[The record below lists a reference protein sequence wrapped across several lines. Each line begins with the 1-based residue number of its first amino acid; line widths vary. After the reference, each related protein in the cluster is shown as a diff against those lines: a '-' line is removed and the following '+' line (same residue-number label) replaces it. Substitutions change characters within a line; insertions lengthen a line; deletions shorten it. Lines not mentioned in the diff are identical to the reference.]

1 MQARREFPV
10 QLKTREKLLQ
20 LIRDKRTQIPT
31 LPVVVHN
38 ILKLVENERTSSGD
52 LCSFIGK
59 DQGIANRVLRL
70 ANSAYYGQAR
80 GIDNLPRAV
89 MVIGFSEVVS
99 LSIGMS
105 VFSTFQQVG
114 AGGLLGMSDLWLH
127 SMGCYFASKRI
138 NALLGAKPSRERAA
152 GSSKSSETPVYLS
165 ALLHDMGKVILA
177 MHFPDEYAAVLLS
190 ARQTGS
196 ALELKEKEMLGI
208 DHAAVAYFL
217 LDRWQF
223 PQALMISVRYHH
235 APENAD
241 REAKRDARVVSL
253 ADTLTHMA
261 MIGNSGNPRIPFAG
275 TSAMSLGLSD
285 RDLAVLTE
293 GLKTDLPEIQRFL
306 ELMR

>member
-1 MQARREFPV
+1 MQAEI
-10 QLKTREKLLQ
+10 REKLLH

-52 LCSFIGK
+52 VCSFIGK

-80 GIDNLPRAV
+80 GIDSLSRAV

-99 LSIGMS
+99 LSVGMS

-114 AGGLLGMSDLWLH
+114 ASGLLGMADLWLH

-138 NALLGAKPSRERAA
+138 NALVAAKRSRERAA
-152 GSSKSSETPVYLS
+152 VSSKTTETPVYLS

-177 MHFPDEYAAVLLS
+177 MHFPDEYAEVLLS
-190 ARQTGS
+190 ASQTKTS
-196 ALELKEKEMLGI
+196 LEFKEKEMLGM
-208 DHAAVAYFL
+208 DHAAVAYYL
-217 LDRWQF
+217 MDRWQF
-223 PQALMISVRYHH
+223 PHALMTSVRHHH
-235 APENAD
+235 APEKAD
-241 REAKRDARVVSL
+241 REAEWDARVLSL
-253 ADTLTHMA
+253 ADSLTHMA
-261 MIGNSGNPRIPFAG
+261 MIGKSGNPRIPYAG
-275 TSAMSLGLSD
+275 TSAMYLGLND
-285 RDLAVLTE
+285 RDLAALTQ
-293 GLKTDLPEIQRFL
+293 GLRDDLPEIQRFV